1 MNIWAVL
8 GLKNQPNNSVQAM
21 LLKILSGMIVFKT
34 LNCLFRSYNR
44 SKLDKTRVEAEMEE
58 AILLVD
64 HQKNCS
70 K

>member
-1 MNIWAVL
+1 
-8 GLKNQPNNSVQAM
+8 M
-21 LLKILSGMIVFKT
+21 LLKSLSGTIVFKT

>member
-1 MNIWAVL
+1 
-8 GLKNQPNNSVQAM
+8 M
-21 LLKILSGMIVFKT
+21 LLKILSGTIVFKT
-34 LNCLFRSYNR
+34 LNCLVRSYNR

-58 AILLVD
+58 TILLVD